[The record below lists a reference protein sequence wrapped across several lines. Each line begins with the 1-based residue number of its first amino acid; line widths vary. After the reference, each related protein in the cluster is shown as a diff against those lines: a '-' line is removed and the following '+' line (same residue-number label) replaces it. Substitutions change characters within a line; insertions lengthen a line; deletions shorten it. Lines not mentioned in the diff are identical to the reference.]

1 MRGSKDERMRGP
13 AAQAILDRG
22 WARPPKLVEVVA
34 GAEGRYLD
42 VLRVVNEGIPSKR
55 NKTQT

>member
-1 MRGSKDERMRGP
+1 MRDSKGERMRGTS
-13 AAQAILDRG
+13 AQAILDRG